1 MDVKSATQT
10 PEDELRQRKEKVQD
24 SEKSGEEWE
33 EPMASDDIQLQ
44 KKIEEYKKDPLCLM
58 ATFPTP
64 RQRKAQKT
72 IRKSMPFH
80 RDYTNYNVGLAK
92 LAELCTLQRKLDS
105 DIAKYEI
112 LCQQI

>member
-1 MDVKSATQT
+1 
-10 PEDELRQRKEKVQD
+10 
-24 SEKSGEEWE
+24 
-33 EPMASDDIQLQ
+33 MASDDIQLQ

-58 ATFPTP
+58 AAFPTP

-72 IRKSMPFH
+72 IRKSMPFN
-80 RDYTNYNVGLAK
+80 RDLLINVGLAK

-112 LCQQI
+112 LCQQN

>member
-1 MDVKSATQT
+1 MEVKSGTQT

-33 EPMASDDIQLQ
+33 EPVASDDIQLQ
-44 KKIEEYKKDPLCLM
+44 RKIEEYKKDPLCLM
-58 ATFPTP
+58 AAFPTP

-72 IRKSMPFH
+72 VRKSMPFN
-80 RDYTNYNVGLAK
+80 RDYTIYNVGLAK

-112 LCQQI
+112 LCQQN